1 MNQAVKPRGPHRYQ
15 KGNPKKGGRQLGS
28 GNKIPKLIKDCV
40 VLAAE
45 LEGSNQHGKDGMIGF
60 LRRVARDD
68 ITSFAGLLKA
78 VMGHQIENNEEAQV
92 EVTYR
97 SVAEIRRELASRGID
112 MEVVARIMQE
122 PITTIDAKA
131 VDDAG
136 P

>member
-1 MNQAVKPRGPHRYQ
+1 MTF
-15 KGNPKKGGRQLGS
+15 KKGQPKIGGRKTGQS
-28 GNKIPKLIKDCV
+28 VNKIPKLIKDCV

-78 VMGHQIENNEEAQV
+78 VMGHQIETGEDAQV

-122 PITTIDAKA
+122 PITTIDA
-131 VDDAG
+131 VDDSTRQ